1 MNSDAQRVLDMV
13 LAMREKKRAFQDR
26 EYTDEP
32 ILMRGSQM
40 AAYTPPRIAEMRKL
54 EHTPEART
62 RPGAWLFCQ
71 QAKLMEDY
79 EDDAPIRGVY
89 SQYFPTYANMNDRQL
104 RGYFTW
110 RTAVR
115 HERECAQPASLSF
128 VFVHLYELLMGIGI
142 ELEPIGRPADGL
154 SASERGFIA
163 IEYFCENQKE
173 TFPELARYQARWL
186 RDYAVWHNLPKSYL
200 APYVDTAFDL
210 ALIDLQEG
218 LGTWGENVPVRP
230 RGKKAPFAAAGAPN
244 PGEERLF
251 SALDALSTYRP
262 RVSRLYRDH
271 PETLRH
277 VSCAVV
283 AELSRYFE
291 KQRKAGLV
299 ETYFGSP
306 LAMPYTMFMNAV
318 FWAGEPHED
327 MVYELSPC
335 SRYGCANGRWYH
347 EGFQGARDKS
357 AKLGHVLRVVDQRL
371 REAIAYPHPLA
382 AKDAPKY
389 LDKIIAEK
397 ISDRLAWEEE
407 RERRAV
413 RVDLSQLAGI
423 RAAASATRESLLIDE
438 EREEDAAPGE
448 MPVATAAMAEG
459 PASSAPETNSFTS
472 TLFDLESDVAEVEAA
487 ADVQTTEVI
496 PAPAAAAPE
505 PVESPA
511 AAASKPVGSPTAAA
525 SKPAPGSAPFGLT
538 PEELALLQTLLEGS
552 QPTAASLDM
561 LVDGINEKLFDLL
574 GDTALEFDLMSGMP
588 VIIEDYEQDVREA
601 ICHE

>member
-1 MNSDAQRVLDMV
+1 MDSDAQRVLDMV

-40 AAYTPPRIAEMRKL
+40 AAYTPPRIAEMRKM

-62 RPGAWLFCQ
+62 KPGAWLFYN
-71 QAKLMEDY
+71 QAKFMEDY

-142 ELEPIGRPADGL
+142 GLEPLGRPADGL

-218 LGTWGENVPVRP
+218 LATWGENVPARP

-262 RVSRLYRDH
+262 RVSRLYRDR

-299 ETYFGSP
+299 ETYFGAP

-335 SRYGCANGRWYH
+335 SRYGCANNRWYH

-371 REAIAYPHPLA
+371 REAIAYPYPLA

-397 ISDRLAWEEE
+397 IADRLAWEEE

-413 RVDLSQLAGI
+413 HVDLSQLAGI

-438 EREEDAAPGE
+438 EREEGMEPSE
-448 MPVATAAMAEG
+448 MPVAPASATAAESANC
-459 PASSAPETNSFTS
+459 APETSLFTS
-472 TLFDLESDVAEVEAA
+472 TLFELGSGVEEAGPASDTKEPEGLCAPGTPEAA
-487 ADVQTTEVI
+487 ETPATT
-496 PAPAAAAPE
+496 
-505 PVESPA
+505 
-511 AAASKPVGSPTAAA
+511 
-525 SKPAPGSAPFGLT
+525 APGPAGGAPFGLT
-538 PEELALLQTLLEGS
+538 PEELALLQTLLAGS

-561 LVDGINEKLFDLL
+561 LVDGINEKLYDLL
-574 GDTALEFDLMSGMP
+574 GDTALEFDLMSGTP

>member
-54 EHTPEART
+54 EHAPEART
-62 RPGAWLFCQ
+62 KPGAWLFFQ
-71 QAKLMEDY
+71 QAKFMEDY

-115 HERECAQPASLSF
+115 HGRECAQPASLSF

-142 ELEPIGRPADGL
+142 ELEPLGRPAGGL

-218 LGTWGENVPVRP
+218 LATWGEHVPARP

-244 PGEERLF
+244 PSEERLF

-262 RVSRLYRDH
+262 RVSRLYRERPD
-271 PETLRH
+271 TLRH

-306 LAMPYTMFMNAV
+306 IAMPYTMFMNAV

-327 MVYELSPC
+327 MVYEISPC

-397 ISDRLAWEEE
+397 IADRLAWEKE

-448 MPVATAAMAEG
+448 MAVTVVATAEK
-459 PASSAPETNSFTS
+459 PTSSALETSSFTS
-472 TLFDLESDVAEVEAA
+472 ILFDLEESTAEAGLTSGIQAPEEAPAPVAAVPGAVE
-487 ADVQTTEVI
+487 
-496 PAPAAAAPE
+496 APAATAPE
-505 PVESPA
+505 PA
-511 AAASKPVGSPTAAA
+511 AGT
-525 SKPAPGSAPFGLT
+525 APFGLT
-538 PEELALLQTLLEGS
+538 ADELGLLQTLLEGAR
-552 QPTAASLDM
+552 PTAAASLDM
-561 LVDGINEKLFDLL
+561 LVDGINEKLYDLL